1 MRSYREYRQMV
12 VLGIDPGISNTGFG
26 VVTRHGSQLLALDGG
41 VIETNNSDPLETR
54 LASIAARIERLIDEH
69 EPDAMAIE
77 SIYFGKNVE
86 TAFLVGQA
94 RGAVVCAAGRA
105 DLTVSSYTPQQIK
118 LAVCGSGGA
127 DKDQV
132 QRMVAALLDLPGALP
147 SDHAADA
154 LGVGICHINA
164 APLEARLAAVGGSA
178 Q

>member
-1 MRSYREYRQMV
+1 MI

-26 VVTRHGSQLLALDGG
+26 VVARHGSQLLALDGG
-41 VIETNNSDPLETR
+41 VIETHKSDPLEKR
-54 LASIAARIERLIDEH
+54 LASIADRIEGLINEH
-69 EPDAMAIE
+69 QPDAMAIE

-86 TAFLVGQA
+86 TALLVGQA

-105 DLTVSSYTPQQIK
+105 DLEVTSYTPQQIK

-127 DKDQV
+127 DKDQI
-132 QRMVAALLDLPGALP
+132 QRMVCALLDLPGELP

-164 APLEARLAAVGGSA
+164 APLEARLAAVGGIS

>member
-1 MRSYREYRQMV
+1 MV

-41 VIETNNSDPLETR
+41 VIETSASQPLARR
-54 LASIAARIERLIDEH
+54 LAAISDRIDELIVEH
-69 EPDAMAIE
+69 RPDAMAIE
-77 SIYFGKNVE
+77 SIYFGKNVQ

-94 RGAVVCAAGRA
+94 RGAVVCAAGKVE
-105 DLTVSSYTPQQIK
+105 LEVESYTPQQIK

-132 QRMVAALLDLPGALP
+132 QRMVVALLDLPGELP

-154 LGVGICHINA
+154 LAVGICHINA
-164 APLEARLAAVGGSA
+164 APLQRALAVAGGIA